1 MKRRGDDAWDLMP
14 RLSIVGWRSCVLA
27 LLFVLRRIADDRAP
41 MRVHEVRAESERVDA
56 LRIYHCLPGKLPA
69 MEARFRDTTSKLLA
83 NHYLNVVGYW
93 TAEPGAPEWN
103 DTFVFL
109 LAHASREEAKKNW
122 DAMRADPGFQEVI
135 QAEQREPMLDKLDV
149 TYLGPTDFSPD
160 EVASWASVRF

>member
-1 MKRRGDDAWDLMP
+1 MTMGIWKLGLRSW
-14 RLSIVGWRSCVLA
+14 GWRSCVLA
-27 LLFVLRRIADDRAP
+27 LLSFCAGSLMTARL
-41 MRVHEVRAESERVDA
+41 MRVHEVRAESERVYE

-83 NHYLNVVGYW
+83 KHDLNVVGYW

-135 QAEQREPMLDKLDV
+135 QAEQREPMLDELDV
-149 TYLGPTDFSPD
+149 TYLGPTDFSPMK
-160 EVASWASVRF
+160 